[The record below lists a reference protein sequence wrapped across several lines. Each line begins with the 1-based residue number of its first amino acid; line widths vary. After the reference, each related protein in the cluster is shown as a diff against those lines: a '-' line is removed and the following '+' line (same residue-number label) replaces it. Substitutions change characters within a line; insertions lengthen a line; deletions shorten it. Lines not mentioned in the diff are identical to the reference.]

1 MKKLSPSEN
10 PFFKNNSMLCLKCI
24 ICTPK
29 YMVLIK
35 MYFLKKEKSLFK
47 ILSKKL
53 MFT

>member
-1 MKKLSPSEN
+1 
-10 PFFKNNSMLCLKCI
+10 MLCLKYV

-35 MYFLKKEKSLFK
+35 MYFLKKEKSIVR